1 MLPSRPLAVLLFAAA
16 AACGPPASDAPTDP
30 STAGSGDPPSSS
42 SASPGAQG
50 GSSASPG
57 TPAPPSGDAS
67 STAPNVPVLP
77 FPSRLFLLPDREL
90 PVSDLGRAID
100 TRLAEQPG
108 AVSVIVLVHGR
119 SCGGGGEPQK
129 SLDEAV
135 PELEKTMSAAVV
147 LFHWPGSDEGC
158 PLGFP
163 EARARAAGPALA
175 YLTQVLSAYR
185 AKAGNGLG
193 ARKVVLLAHSMGN
206 LVLEAAVGSPSAL
219 PPAVFDTVLVGS
231 SATAASGHATWL
243 SRAGIGKATY
253 VSVNGNDNVLLAA
266 GTGRGTRLGR
276 SIGQEPLAPGVL
288 YADFGGAN
296 VDHAI
301 YLPSGQKGEGMRGFY
316 RTILRGE
323 PFVVQGARGVL
334 RTEARSGA
342 TIAFFDGT

>member
-1 MLPSRPLAVLLFAAA
+1 M
-16 AACGPPASDAPTDP
+16 
-30 STAGSGDPPSSS
+30 
-42 SASPGAQG
+42 
-50 GSSASPG
+50 
-57 TPAPPSGDAS
+57 
-67 STAPNVPVLP
+67 
-77 FPSRLFLLPDREL
+77 
-90 PVSDLGRAID
+90 PVSDLGAAID
-100 TRLAEQPG
+100 ARVTEQPG
-108 AVSVIVLVHGR
+108 AASVIVLVHGR
-119 SCGGGGEPQK
+119 SCGGGGEPKK

-135 PELEKTMSAAVV
+135 PELERTMSSAVV
-147 LFHWPGSDEGC
+147 LFSWPGSDEGC

-185 AKAGNGLG
+185 ATAGNKLG

-206 LVLEAAVGSPSAL
+206 LVLEAAVGGTSTL
-219 PPAVFDTVLVGS
+219 PRDVFDTVLVGS
-231 SATAASGHATWL
+231 SATALAGHATWL
-243 SRAGIGKATY
+243 SRAGLGRATY

-301 YLPSGQKGEGMRGFY
+301 YLPSGQKGEGMRAFY

-323 PFVVQGARGVL
+323 PFVVQGARGVT
-334 RTEARSGA
+334 RTEARGGA

>member
-1 MLPSRPLAVLLFAAA
+1 MLTSRPLHVLLFAATV
-16 AACGPPASDAPTDP
+16 ACGASSTEPTETSTTGSGGPP
-30 STAGSGDPPSSS
+30 STSSASAQGSS
-42 SASPGAQG
+42 SAAPAPSLPPNADA
-50 GSSASPG
+50 ASP
-57 TPAPPSGDAS
+57 
-67 STAPNVPVLP
+67 APNVPVLP
-77 FPSRLFLLPDREL
+77 FPSRIFLLPDREL

-100 TRLAEQPG
+100 TRLSEQPG

-119 SCGGGGEPQK
+119 SCGGGGEPKK

-147 LFHWPGSDEGC
+147 LFNWPGSDEGC

-185 AKAGNGLG
+185 ATAGNGLG

-206 LVLEAAVGSPSAL
+206 LVLEAAVGSSSAL

-231 SATAASGHATWL
+231 SATASSGHAAWL
-243 SRAGIGKATY
+243 SRSGIGKATY

-288 YADFGGAN
+288 YADFGAAN

-301 YLPSGQKGEGMRGFY
+301 YLPSGQKGEGMRAFY

-323 PFVVQGARGVL
+323 PFVVQGARGVS

-342 TIAFFDGT
+342 TVAFFDGT

>member
-1 MLPSRPLAVLLFAAA
+1 MLTSRILRVLLVATLS
-16 AACGPPASDAPTDP
+16 ACGDAATEPTGEPA
-30 STAGSGDPPSSS
+30 S
-42 SASPGAQG
+42 SASGDTAAPSTPSPGAPSSTGG
-50 GSSASPG
+50 GSV
-57 TPAPPSGDAS
+57 TPPPPSGDAS
-67 STAPNVPVLP
+67 TPGPSVPVLP
-77 FPSRLFLLPDREL
+77 FPSRLFLLPNREM

-100 TRLAEQPG
+100 TRLGEQPG

-119 SCGGGGEPQK
+119 SCGGGGEPKK

-135 PELEKTMSAAVV
+135 PELERTMSAAVV
-147 LFHWPGSDEGC
+147 LFTWPGSDEGC

-163 EARARAAGPALA
+163 EARARAAGDALA
-175 YLTQVLSAYR
+175 YLTRVLAAYR
-185 AKAGNGLG
+185 ATPGAALG

-206 LVLEAAVGSPSAL
+206 LVLEAAVGNPSPL
-219 PPAVFDTVLVGS
+219 PAGVFDTVLVGS
-231 SATAASGHATWL
+231 SATALAGHATWL
-243 SRAGIGKATY
+243 SRAGLGRATY

-288 YADFGGAN
+288 YADFDGAN

-301 YLPSGQKGEGMRGFY
+301 YLPSGQKGEGMRAFY

-323 PFVVQGARGVL
+323 PFVVQGARGVT
-334 RTEARSGA
+334 RTEARGGA